1 MIVLIKCG
9 LWLAHP
15 LAIVL
20 SDVYIGNNANTVWYQ
35 KPIHEQY
42 LVTALN
48 LSKCEEPTLQKL
60 NGPRGMLHLRSFGTR
75 DTLSQPTS

>member
-1 MIVLIKCG
+1 MLIRCG

-20 SDVYIGNNANTVWYQ
+20 SDVHIGNNANTVWYQ

-48 LSKCEEPTLQKL
+48 LSKCEAPHFRSLMGHEGCCTYALSALATL
-60 NGPRGMLHLRSFGTR
+60 
-75 DTLSQPTS
+75 